1 MATTGLL
8 KSDTGYPI
16 VIKIPT
22 FLDLKSGVSIVLN
35 VTLISSL
42 FASRSSVSSR
52 FNFAIFCKSVSFSR
66 LGLFKILFQGPKAV
80 SSAALSSFSTA
91 VVSVGGSVSL
101 DSKKDRN

>member
-1 MATTGLL
+1 MKTLT
-8 KSDTGYPI
+8 
-16 VIKIPT
+16 
-22 FLDLKSGVSIVLN
+22 LDLKSGESIVLN